1 MTIKARLKRVEIK
14 SGATSG
20 RGFSFLVFRNT
31 NVEEMLETFCKK
43 NNTVIRPSDTFS
55 FLCGAYGDRELL
67 PDKAASWELS
77 NCWFMCEDISGSF
90 QYREGITKFDP
101 NIVNPCV
108 WHFSPK
114 QTYSF

>member
-20 RGFSFLVFRNT
+20 RGFSFQISRNT
-31 NVEEMLETFCKK
+31 DVEEMLETFCKK
-43 NNTVIRPSDTFS
+43 NNVVITPADTFM
-55 FLCGAYGDRELL
+55 FFRLAYGDRELS
-67 PDKAASWELS
+67 PDEAAFWELS
-77 NCWFMCEDISGSF
+77 NCWLNCEDIAESF